1 MIENIDKSWYPVVS
15 MLYQEPLETL
25 RTSILPNISFQPLKE
40 DIFRVFEMPV
50 NKIKVVILGTEPLPI
65 PGESIGLSYAINSL
79 CKLSNSLKTIG
90 QEIYGKDGDDEY
102 SVEHSAEI
110 TPLNPEWKTLDHWT
124 KQGIFLLNTSLTV
137 ETGNAG
143 SHLKYW
149 EEFTRRVISYIS
161 VKNPCIWLLWGA
173 KAQKFIPYIQS
184 CPFMVK
190 GWYNKT
196 TIQDIPANNDY
207 NYILTA
213 PHPAAETYSGGKAGF
228 YGCNHFVF
236 VNKILKKNKLKQI
249 NW

>member
-1 MIENIDKSWYPVVS
+1 MIENIDKSWYPIVS

-50 NKIKVVILGTEPLPI
+50 NKIKVVILGQDPYPTPGNAIGRAFAVPGSVKI
-65 PGESIGLSYAINSL
+65 PASLRIILQEIGESIIDFSSSSYD
-79 CKLSNSLKTIG
+79 K
-90 QEIYGKDGDDEY
+90 
-102 SVEHSAEI
+102 
-110 TPLNPEWKTLDHWT
+110 PEWRTLNHWSS
-124 KQGIFLLNTSLTV
+124 QGIFLLNTALTV

-173 KAQKFIPYIQS
+173 KAQKFIPYINS
-184 CPFMVK
+184 CPFHVK
-190 GWYNKT
+190 GYTKT
-196 TIQDIPANNDY
+196 TIQDIPANEEW

-213 PHPAAETYSGGKAGF
+213 PHPAAETYTGGKAGF
-228 YGCNHFVF
+228 YGCNHFLYA
-236 VNKILKKNKLKQI
+236 NEILKKLKHTPI

>member
-50 NKIKVVILGTEPLPI
+50 NKIKIVILGIEPSPI
-65 PGESIGLSYAINSL
+65 PGESIGLSYAMNPL
-79 CKLSNSLKTIG
+79 CKLSNSLKAIG

-110 TPLNPEWKTLDHWT
+110 TPLNPEWKTLNHWT
-124 KQGIFLLNTSLTV
+124 KQGIFLLNTALTV

-173 KAQKFIPYIQS
+173 KAQKFIPYINS
-184 CPFMVK
+184 CPFHVK
-190 GWYNKT
+190 GYTKT
-196 TIQDIPANNDY
+196 TIQDIPANEEW

-213 PHPAAETYSGGKAGF
+213 PHPAAETYTGGKAGF
-228 YGCNHFVF
+228 YGCNHFLYA
-236 VNKILKKNKLKQI
+236 NEILKKLKHTPI